1 MGISLVKRNSVLLRI
16 IDNLKDRKEEVLSAN
31 ASDLEEARQSGL
43 DASIFKRLLLD
54 EIKLEGLLT
63 GLRDLVALPDPLGL
77 VTLSRTL
84 SPGLELERVSCPLG
98 VLAIIFE
105 ARPEAVIQ
113 IASLALKSGNA
124 VILKGGKE
132 ASRSNAV
139 LVDVVRGALKAEGGF
154 PVDAV
159 QFVSTREDVA
169 GLLVQDEY
177 IDLVIPR
184 GSMKLVRYVKAATRI
199 PVLGHADGICHVYL
213 DATVDGE
220 AAAPVVVDSKTQ
232 YPAACNA
239 AETLLVHPAAIASG
253 ALTTVAK
260 ALLEAGV
267 TLHADPE
274 CFSVLT
280 ASCEGGGG
288 GVRETDG
295 RVVQAVQGDWDTE
308 WLSLNIGVACV
319 ASTEAAVAWI
329 NSHGSHH
336 TDCILTQDEDSAA
349 YFLANVDSAGV
360 YRNASTR
367 FADGFRYGFGA
378 EVGISTNRLHAR
390 GPVGLEGLTTYKYTL
405 RGNGH
410 TVAQFANGE
419 RMFTHED
426 HPAVPR

>member
-1 MGISLVKRNSVLLRI
+1 
-16 IDNLKDRKEEVLSAN
+16 LKSRKAEVLQAN
-31 ASDLEEARQSGL
+31 AKDLEDATNSGI
-43 DASIFKRLLLD
+43 DASVYKRLLLD
-54 EIKLEGLLT
+54 ESKLSGLLD
-63 GLRDLVALPDPLGL
+63 GLRELAELGDPLGR

-84 SPGLELERVSCPLG
+84 SQGLLLERVTCPLG

-132 ASRSNAV
+132 ASRSNAA
-139 LVDVVRGALKAEGGF
+139 LVDVVRGAIAEEGGF

-169 GLLVQDEY
+169 GLLALDEY

-184 GSMKLVRYVKAATRI
+184 GSMKLVRDVKAATRI

-213 DATVDGE
+213 DSSVDGE

-239 AETLLVHPAAIASG
+239 AETLLVHPGAIASG
-253 ALTTVAK
+253 AVMVVGR
-260 ALLEAGV
+260 ALLKAGV
-267 TLHADPE
+267 TLHADAVCLSALKE
-274 CFSVLT
+274 CAEPSKNENQPIGTVIL
-280 ASCEGGGG
+280 A
-288 GVRETDG
+288 
-295 RVVQAVQGDWDTE
+295 QQGDWDTE
-308 WLSLNIGVACV
+308 WLSLHMGVACV
-319 ASTEAAVAWI
+319 PSVEEAVAWI
-329 NSHGSHH
+329 NAHGSHH
-336 TDCILTQDEDSAA
+336 TDCILTQEDSSAA
-349 YFLANVDSAGV
+349 FFMANVDSAGV
-360 YRNASTR
+360 YHNASTR

-405 RGNGH
+405 RGEGH
-410 TVAQFANGE
+410 TVAQFSRGE
-419 RMFTHED
+419 RAYAHYD
-426 HPAVPR
+426 HLDLARK